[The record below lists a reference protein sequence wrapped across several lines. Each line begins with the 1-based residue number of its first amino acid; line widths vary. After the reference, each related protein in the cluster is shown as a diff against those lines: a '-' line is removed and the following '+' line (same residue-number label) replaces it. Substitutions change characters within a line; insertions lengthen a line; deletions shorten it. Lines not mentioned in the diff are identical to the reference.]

1 MRDGYKILSLEAKD
15 LFGAMNQK
23 GAADPQYRIR
33 NAEGKINL
41 KKFTNALDWSLD
53 SMKLEEV
60 YRRRA
65 RNRNFSFSAGRH
77 KYTTNVICVTFRYS
91 YKEFNMAGRNTFI
104 RAGYSFSDCKFTD
117 GACVIGD
124 TLVGIQTNIEVQKPL
139 PKEILGEYFVYKD
152 GCYEQAKNFMTIM
165 DKADLRNY
173 LYENGFK
180 CDGVEYVRYKRSA
193 GSSRVGKCLF
203 VNKMLA
209 ADMEKW
215 DKCGLNIQPG
225 QEIDLAAWEAYISLT
240 MSSIIDTVEIPR
252 NSILVIDDYDS
263 VFEDEVVSV
272 EVGGDGMLTSK
283 QKRMKI
289 KNCIWDGESIGDVSL
304 FGRYRNKGMLLLRN
318 QFFKSCVFNCN
329 LQSWFADNNI
339 TSVDQL
345 NGFTLADDISQIK
358 LITTPS
364 SIKYAKFGSIETWL
378 RTVGETFGI
387 VKYEKPSKGFHG
399 KLVQAH
405 YQLFNTL
412 HLSYDD
418 VKDLLKDSFDYLSA
432 IKRDPAVLR
441 YEIEYPFDDRNF
453 DENGALKS
461 RNEIV
466 FRLLG
471 VNEEFTKTKLYYDFR
486 DDLLKGKFRGL
497 MQGHILV
504 NGNYS
509 TICGNGLEML
519 KAAIG
524 TFRGESELGVGNIHS
539 KKFGFGQTI
548 LGTRSPH
555 ILQGNILLAKNVENE
570 NIDKYFNLSSEIVC
584 VNAIGENIQQRLNGC
599 DYDSDTMLLTDNE
612 LLIRTAERY
621 YDLFKVPTN
630 FVEAKKIKRRY
641 TNEDKADL
649 DVKTS
654 VNKIGEI
661 VNLSQQ
667 LNSLFWDR
675 VNNGEPIEDC
685 MGLYRDTCRLAVLS
699 GIEIDR
705 AKKEYSVNSGDE
717 INALKE
723 KYKITDDGMV
733 VKPMFFKM
741 ITTENGYELSD
752 RIRYRYF
759 ETAMDYIQKAIKK
772 FKSKEAR
779 EYKKS
784 LLPFISIVKKPQN
797 FLRNSHYY
805 HQKDKI
811 VNEVRESRQ
820 EIKRLY
826 TDYYLKTKEE
836 RKAIQMLVADVR
848 QDCIDAIDAEIKSP
862 SVIYLLLKE
871 LDSPETKDVYR
882 YLFDVL
888 FGRPDESFFKM
899 IDQSKGGIE
908 MMQENPDGETVFY
921 GYKFARNRLR

>member
-1 MRDGYKILSLEAKD
+1 MRDAYKILSLEAKD

-41 KKFTNALDWSLD
+41 KKFMNALDWSLD

-60 YRRRA
+60 YLRRIR
-65 RNRNFSFSAGRH
+65 RKDFSFRVGRH
-77 KYTTNVICVTFRYS
+77 AYTTNVICVTFRYN
-91 YKEFNMAGRNTFI
+91 YKEFNMAGHNTFI
-104 RAGYSFSDCKFTD
+104 RCGYSFSECKFTD
-117 GACVIGD
+117 GACVIDGQ
-124 TLVGIQTNIEVQKPL
+124 LVGIQTNVEVRKPL
-139 PKEILGEYFVYKD
+139 PQETLGEYFQYRD
-152 GCYEQAKNFMTIM
+152 GCYIQVKDFMTVM

-203 VNKMLA
+203 VNKALA
-209 ADMEKW
+209 DDMERW
-215 DKCGLNIQPG
+215 DKCGLKVEPG
-225 QEIDLAAWEAYISLT
+225 QELDLAAWEAYISLT
-240 MSSIIDTVEIPR
+240 MSSIIDTLEIPR

-272 EVGGDGMLTSK
+272 EVGDDGMLTSG

-289 KNCIWDGESIGDVSL
+289 KNCIWDGESVGDVSL
-304 FGRYRNKGMLLLRN
+304 FGKYSGKGMLLLRN

-329 LQSWFADNNI
+329 LQKWFADNNI
-339 TSVDQL
+339 TRVDQL
-345 NGFTLADDISQIK
+345 KGFTLADDISQIK

-364 SIKYAKFGSIETWL
+364 SIKYAKFGNVETWL
-378 RTVGETFGI
+378 RTVGETFGV

-418 VKDLLKDSFDYLSA
+418 VKDLLKDSFDYISA

-441 YEIEYPFDDRNF
+441 YEIEYPFDDRSF

-471 VNEEFTKTKLYYDFR
+471 VNDDFAKTKLYYNFR
-486 DDLLKGKFRGL
+486 DDLLKGKFRAL
-497 MQGHILV
+497 MQGHILI

-524 TFRGESELGVGNIHS
+524 TFGGESELGVGHIHS
-539 KKFGFGQTI
+539 KKFGYGQTI

-555 ILQGNILLAKNVENE
+555 ILQGNILLVENVANE
-570 NIDKYFNLSSEIVC
+570 EIDKYFNLTKEIVC

-612 LLIRTAERY
+612 LLIRTAQKY

-630 FVEAKKIKRRY
+630 FVEARKIKRRY
-641 TNEDKADL
+641 TSEDKADL

-667 LNSLFWDR
+667 LNSMFWDR
-675 VNNGEPIEDC
+675 VNKGDTIENC
-685 MGLYRDTCRLAVLS
+685 MELYRDTCRLAVLS

-705 AKKEYSVNSGDE
+705 AKKEYSVNSGAE

-723 KYKITDDGMV
+723 KYRITDDEKT
-733 VKPMFFKM
+733 VKPMFFKT
-741 ITTENGYELSD
+741 ITVENGYELND

-772 FKSKEAR
+772 YKAKESR

-784 LLPFISIVKKPQN
+784 LMPFVSIVRKPSG

-811 VNEVRESRQ
+811 ISAVRDSRK
-820 EIKRLY
+820 EIKELY
-826 TDYYLKTKEE
+826 VDYYQKSKEE
-836 RKAIQMLVADVR
+836 RKLVQARASEVR

-871 LDSPETKDVYR
+871 LDNPDTRDVYR

-899 IDQSKGGIE
+899 IEQSKESIDVLAE
-908 MMQENPDGETVFY
+908 DQEGDTVFY
-921 GYKFARNRLR
+921 GYRFSRNRLR